1 MLNQLLKL
9 GVVITLGMWLKHRIR
24 GLLILIAVLAVA
36 WVSHNEYLSYIAQSG
51 NKEFL
56 ELSYVTKWGVFII
69 GVLLYYF
76 LVERRI
82 ARDPTV
88 NRNEFHDTVNIEPKG
103 DGFDFLRKKKKL
115 DSQSDKLLKHERKG

>member
-9 GVVITLGMWLKHRIR
+9 GVVITLGMWLKHRLQ
-24 GLLILIAVLAVA
+24 GLLVLIAVLTVA
-36 WVSHNEYLSYIAQSG
+36 WIGHNEYLSYIEQSG

-56 ELSYVTKWGVFII
+56 ALSYAIKWAVYII
-69 GVLLYYF
+69 GVLLYYL

-82 ARDPTV
+82 ARDPTA
-88 NRNEFHDTVNIEPKG
+88 NRNEIRDTVNIETKD

-115 DSQSDKLLKHERKG
+115 DSQSDKLLKHARKS